1 MSALAP
7 RTPSPA
13 AAKRGSE
20 AHTPRHLEKRE
31 LLLDAAARRF
41 NERGVRGAGLADI
54 AASVGLSTTSVTYYF
69 RRKED
74 LTVACLLRTI
84 DHYSRLAE
92 DAAGLMDVQARLQRF
107 ARGFGQLLVD
117 IESGAQAQLIAFND
131 VRALSGPSASPV
143 FAAYTGMF
151 RRLRELLRGK
161 ATAGLT
167 ADEVNARAHLT
178 LSAFNAFRSWAGRYE
193 PEDYLPRIEHLVDVL
208 LHGVGKAPATDQ
220 ASHPMA
226 MVGIDLPAQPA
237 GDTASEFLRVAA
249 DLINEQGFRGVSVER
264 IAARLSLSKGSFY
277 HHLDTKHDLIVA
289 CFQHSFDVLREALR
303 QAFAAPGSGLAR
315 LDAVT
320 SALIRHQ
327 LSPAGPL
334 LRWSAI
340 SAVTDP
346 VEREGVA
353 RAIRRLQER
362 MGSLLIAGMQDG
374 SIRPLDQSVTAQ
386 FILQAINSAV
396 ELRRWVR
403 NADAQQ
409 LGSLYVRPVLQ
420 GVLSSSCGVNARG

>member
-7 RTPSPA
+7 RIPSTA
-13 AAKRGSE
+13 AAVRSRE
-20 AHTPRHLEKRE
+20 ALTPRHLEKRE

-41 NERGVRGAGLADI
+41 NERGLRGAGLADI

-74 LTVACLLRTI
+74 LTVACLLRAI
-84 DHYSRLAE
+84 DHYSRLAD
-92 DAAGLMDVQARLQRF
+92 DAAGQTGVEARLQRF
-107 ARGFGQLLVD
+107 AHGFGQLLVD
-117 IESGAQAQLIAFND
+117 IESGAQPQLISFND
-131 VRALSGPSASPV
+131 VRALSGPAADQV

-161 ATAGLT
+161 ATAELT
-167 ADEVNARAHLT
+167 ADEINARTHLT

-208 LHGVGKAPATDQ
+208 LHGVGSSRAADRTAT
-220 ASHPMA
+220 
-226 MVGIDLPAQPA
+226 VGIELPEQPS

-303 QAFAAPGSGLAR
+303 QAFAAPGCGRVR
-315 LDAVT
+315 LEAMT
-320 SALIRHQ
+320 GALMRHQ
-327 LSPAGPL
+327 LSAAGPL

-346 VEREGVA
+346 LERDGVA

-362 MGSLLIAGMQDG
+362 MGSLLIVGMQDG
-374 SIRPLDQSVTAQ
+374 SIRLLDQAVTAQ
-386 FILQAINSAV
+386 FLLQAINSAV

-403 NADAQQ
+403 KADAQHV
-409 LGSLYVRPVLQ
+409 GALYVRPVLQ
-420 GVLSSSCGVNARG
+420 GVLSDSCGLDARG